1 MNEINSTQLELPLVA
16 LRGLTVLPDMIIH
29 FDLTRKFSKAAVEHA
44 MTETQQIFLVAQKNP
59 EQEEPK
65 AEDLYQM
72 GTVALVKQITKLP
85 NDVDR
90 VLVEG
95 LYKAKMTKTNDCEG
109 EYFNAVIYGRSR
121 RRGNEPFFE
130 RSVCYICEI
139 LP

>member
-65 AEDLYQM
+65 
-72 GTVALVKQITKLP
+72 
-85 NDVDR
+85 
-90 VLVEG
+90 
-95 LYKAKMTKTNDCEG
+95 
-109 EYFNAVIYGRSR
+109 S
-121 RRGNEPFFE
+121 
-130 RSVCYICEI
+130 
-139 LP
+139 

>member
-95 LYKAKMTKTNDCEG
+95 LYKAKMTKTNDFMANKKVGSFALKQICSVS
-109 EYFNAVIYGRSR
+109 YFATKQSQ
-121 RRGNEPFFE
+121 RGCL
-130 RSVCYICEI
+130 S
-139 LP
+139 